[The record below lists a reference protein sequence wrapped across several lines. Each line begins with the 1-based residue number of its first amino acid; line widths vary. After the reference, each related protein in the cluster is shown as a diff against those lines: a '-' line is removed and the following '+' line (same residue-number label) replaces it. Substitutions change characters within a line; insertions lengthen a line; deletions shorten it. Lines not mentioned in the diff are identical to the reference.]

1 MTRKFPAI
9 IPSFAPETD
18 DMALDRLLAPA
29 RFFDHPV
36 DVLGAP
42 NLNVPEKRAILAAWA
57 SDACAVES
65 IPALR
70 KPPGAKRSVAFD
82 EIMEALRLLDSQA
95 VQGRPVN
102 ARVATLQL
110 DA

>member
-18 DMALDRLLAPA
+18 DMALDRLFAPA
-29 RFFDHPV
+29 RFFDHPI

-42 NLNVPEKRAILAAWA
+42 DLDAPEKRAILAAWA
-57 SDACAVES
+57 SDACAVDS
-65 IPALR
+65 MPALR
-70 KPPGAKRSVAFD
+70 KPPGTKRAVTFD
-82 EIMEALRLLDSQA
+82 EIMEALRMLDSQA
-95 VQGRPVN
+95 EQTRSGT
-102 ARVATLQL
+102 ARVAIHQL